1 MTGAKTPI
9 LHGVLQGDLD
19 AGGYRILN
27 LDLSSLASGAPFSDA
42 TALIRG
48 SDDATKLMR
57 FEIDG
62 FTTATTRAFTLPNYD
77 AQLATLA
84 GAEALTGKTVLGLR
98 SSLAAFDLR
107 LASAESLSA
116 ARTLNIFVDD
126 ANRNVQFGGDVT
138 FADEFTTIGAF
149 PIVLTA
155 TGSTTLT
162 LPTSGT
168 IATTD
173 QVPTI
178 SDVAY
183 NATTWNANLDGA
195 SKNAIRD
202 KIESLLT
209 PPFDDDK
216 TLLFNN
222 LDATKLLKIS
232 LAGLTTG
239 TTRTLT
245 APDKSGTLA
254 LLDDVPD
261 VAGIIFSSDE
271 VGRQLSLSGD
281 VSFFGK
287 FTLAGGFDAEFTLTA
302 ATGVTFPTEGTLAT
316 RAGTETLTNK
326 TLTGPVINAASV
338 LGLRSSVVAFDLR
351 LASAESLG
359 AARTLS
365 IFVDD
370 ADRNIQIGG
379 DVTFG
384 SEFTTLGAFPIVL
397 TATDS
402 TALTLPTSGTVAS
415 FVSNRMAIGSTAV
428 IITAGNGSPEGA
440 VAAPVGSIY
449 LRLNGSTSTTLYVKT
464 LGDDLNGWTPK

>member
-19 AGGYRILN
+19 AGGFRILN

-42 TALIRG
+42 TALVRG

-84 GAEALTGKTVLGLR
+84 GAEALSNKTSYNGLAIDDTVGGVLDIANDAQVVLDGNVSINNPFTVAGNGIVILN
-98 SSLAAFDLR
+98 AA
-107 LASAESLSA
+107 AGA
-116 ARTLNIFVDD
+116 
-126 ANRNVQFGGDVT
+126 DVT
-138 FADEFTTIGAF
+138 
-149 PIVLTA
+149 
-155 TGSTTLT
+155 
-162 LPTSGT
+162 LPVSGT
-168 IATTD
+168 LATVA
-173 QVPTI
+173 QLPVI

-183 NATTWNANLDGA
+183 NSGTWNGNLDGA

-202 KIESLLT
+202 KFESLLT

-245 APDKSGTLA
+245 APNKNGTFA

-316 RAGTETLTNK
+316 RAGTETFTNK

-415 FVSNRMAIGSTAV
+415 FVSNRMAIGSTAA

-464 LGDDLNGWTPK
+464 VGDDLNGWTPK

>member
-9 LHGVLQGDLD
+9 LHGVAQGDID
-19 AGGYRILN
+19 MAGYRLLN
-27 LDLSSLASGAPFSDA
+27 VDLSSLASGAPFSDA
-42 TALIRG
+42 TALIKG
-48 SDDATKLMR
+48 SDDATKLAR

-62 FTTATTRAFTLPNYD
+62 FTTGTQRVFTLPNYD
-77 AQLATLA
+77 AQLATLT
-84 GAEALTGKTVLGLR
+84 GAEAITGKTVLGLR

-107 LASAESLSA
+107 LVSAESLSA
-116 ARTLNIFVDD
+116 SRTLTLFVDD
-126 ANRNVQFGGDVT
+126 ADRNVQFGGDVT

-149 PIVLTA
+149 PVVLTA
-155 TGSTTLT
+155 TGSTALT

-168 IATTD
+168 LATTA
-173 QVPTI
+173 QVPAI

-183 NATTWNANLDGA
+183 NATSWNANLDGA

-202 KIESLLT
+202 KFESIFQ

-216 TLLFNN
+216 TILFNN

-245 APDKSGTLA
+245 VPNKNGTIA
-254 LLDDVPD
+254 CLDDIPD
-261 VAGIIFSSDE
+261 VAGIIFSADE

-287 FTLAGGFDAEFTLTA
+287 FTLAGGFDAEFNLSA
-302 ATGVTFPTEGTLAT
+302 ATSVTFPTEGTLAT
-316 RAGTETLTNK
+316 RAGAETLTNK
-326 TLTGPVINAASV
+326 TLTGPVINAATV

-351 LASAESLG
+351 LASDESLG

-370 ADRNIQIGG
+370 ADRDVQFGG
-379 DVTFG
+379 DVSFG
-384 SEFTTLGAFPIVL
+384 SEFTTIGAFPIAL
-397 TATDS
+397 TATAS
-402 TALTLPTSGTVAS
+402 TALTLPLSGTVAS
-415 FVSNRMAIGSTAV
+415 FIGSKMAIAGTAA
-428 IITAGNGSPEGA
+428 IITAGSGSPEGV
-440 VAAPVGSIY
+440 VAAPVGSVY
-449 LRLNGSTSTTLYVKT
+449 LRTNGGAGTSIYVKET
-464 LGDDLNGWTPK
+464 GAAETGWAGK

>member
-1 MTGAKTPI
+1 MSAAKTPI
-9 LHGVLQGDLD
+9 ADGVLQGDLD
-19 AGGYRILN
+19 AGGFRILN

-42 TALIRG
+42 TALIKG
-48 SDDATKLMR
+48 SDDATKLAR

-62 FTTATTRAFTLPNYD
+62 FTTGTLRVFTLPNYN

-84 GAEALTGKTVLGLR
+84 GTENLTNKTYNGVTLSGTGGMLINAVVSLTGGLLTEGDV
-98 SSLAAFDLR
+98 SI
-107 LASAESLSA
+107 LSA
-116 ARTLNIFVDD
+116 GELILRGPALC
-126 ANRNVQFGGDVT
+126 DVT
-138 FADEFTTIGAF
+138 L
-149 PIVLTA
+149 PA
-155 TGSTTLT
+155 TGTLA
-162 LPTSGT
+162 T
-168 IATTD
+168 IA
-173 QVPTI
+173 QLPTI

-183 NATTWNANLDGA
+183 NATSWNANLDGA

-202 KIESLLT
+202 KFESLLV

-232 LAGLTTG
+232 LSGLTTG

-245 APDKSGTLA
+245 IPNKNGTIA
-254 LLDDVPD
+254 CLDDIPD

-287 FTLAGGFDAEFTLTA
+287 FTLAGGFDAEFNLTA
-302 ATGVTFPTEGTLAT
+302 ATSVTFPTEGTLVT

-326 TLTGPVINAASV
+326 TLTGPVINAATV

-370 ADRNIQIGG
+370 ADRNVQFGG

-384 SEFTTLGAFPIVL
+384 DEFTTLGAFPIVL
-397 TATDS
+397 TATGS

-415 FVSNRMAIGSTAV
+415 FVSGKMAIAGTAA
-428 IITAGNGSPEGA
+428 IITAGNGSPEG
-440 VAAPVGSIY
+440 VVTAPIGSLY

-464 LGDDLNGWTPK
+464 VGVDENGWTPK

>member
-19 AGGYRILN
+19 AGGFRILN

-42 TALIRG
+42 TALIKG
-48 SDDATKLMR
+48 SDDATKLAR

-62 FTTATTRAFTLPNYD
+62 FTAGALRVFTLPNYN

-84 GAEALTGKTVLGLR
+84 GIENLTNKTYNGVTLSGTGGMLIDAVVSLTGGLLTEGDV
-98 SSLAAFDLR
+98 SI
-107 LASAESLSA
+107 LSA
-116 ARTLNIFVDD
+116 GELILRAPALC
-126 ANRNVQFGGDVT
+126 DVT
-138 FADEFTTIGAF
+138 L
-149 PIVLTA
+149 PA
-155 TGSTTLT
+155 TGTL
-162 LPTSGT
+162 
-168 IATTD
+168 ATTA
-173 QVPTI
+173 QLPTI

-202 KIESLLT
+202 KFESLLV

-232 LAGLTTG
+232 LAGLTTA
-239 TTRTLT
+239 TTRTLS
-245 APDKSGTLA
+245 APDKNGTFA
-254 LLDDVPD
+254 LLDDIPD

-271 VGRQLSLSGD
+271 VGRQLSISGD

-287 FTLAGGFDAEFTLTA
+287 FTLAGGFDAEFNLSA
-302 ATGVTFPTEGTLAT
+302 ATSVTFPTEGILAT

-370 ADRNIQIGG
+370 ADRDVQFGG
-379 DVTFG
+379 NVAFG
-384 SEFTTLGAFPIVL
+384 NEFTTIGAFPIAL
-397 TATDS
+397 TATAS
-402 TALTLPTSGTVAS
+402 TALTLPISGTVAS
-415 FVSNRMAIGSTAV
+415 FIGSKMAIAGTAA
-428 IITAGNGSPEGA
+428 IITAGSGSPEGV
-440 VAAPVGSIY
+440 VAAPVGSVY
-449 LRLNGSTSTTLYVKT
+449 LRTNGGAGTSIYVKET
-464 LGDDLNGWTPK
+464 GAAETGWAGK